1 MKHKYVA
8 RYASY
13 GHEIIKAEDDET
25 AAWIALHWARMRG
38 AKLVDVEPITYKDF
52 FNWKVMGWVLP
63 SSIACVI
70 REEKDGKISEKI
82 YSQSQSA
89 RNYLEKQ
96 MSNKDTNTI
105 FTIADEHSVQVLY
118 PKGNHKTY
126 KQLPKDEKSHRQSGK
141 HGRKQSN

>member
-1 MKHKYVA
+1 MPKRPSNKRPKYFPNNW
-8 RYASY
+8 
-13 GHEIIKAEDDET
+13 KAYKESPDEFF
-25 AAWIALHWARMRG
+25 L
-38 AKLVDVEPITYKDF
+38 PITYKDF

-118 PKGNHKTY
+118 PK
-126 KQLPKDEKSHRQSGK
+126 
-141 HGRKQSN
+141 